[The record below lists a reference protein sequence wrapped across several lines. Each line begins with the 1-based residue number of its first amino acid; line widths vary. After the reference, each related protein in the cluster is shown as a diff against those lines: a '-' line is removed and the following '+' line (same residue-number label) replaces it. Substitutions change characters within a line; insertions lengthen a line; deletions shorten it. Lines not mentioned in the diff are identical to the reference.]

1 MSDLANRLRE
11 IQQQVSEASRRN
23 NREEPL
29 VIVVTKNYP
38 VELPIELSSLGIRH
52 FGENRVQEGFEKY
65 QQFAEKVT
73 TSGHQWHL
81 IGQLQTNKVKQ
92 ALAFASSI
100 HSLDRT
106 SLLNELAKRVQD
118 RVSPLEVFIQVN
130 LTEDSQRGGVVPTE
144 LNRFADEVQGVPG
157 LRLAGLMAVASLGVD
172 PNFEFERIAKMSQQV
187 KASHPQAKSLS
198 IGMSEDFLQ
207 AIDFGATHLRI
218 GSAITGKRAI

>member
-11 IQQQVSEASRRN
+11 LQQQVSEASRRN
-23 NREEPL
+23 HREEPL
-29 VIVVTKNYP
+29 LIVVTKNFP
-38 VELPIELSSLGIRH
+38 VELPIELSALGVRH
-52 FGENRVQEGFEKY
+52 FGENRVQEAAEKY

-92 ALAFASSI
+92 ALEFASSI

-130 LTEDSQRGGVVPTE
+130 LTEDSQRGGVVPAE
-144 LNRFADEVQGVPG
+144 LNRFTDEVQGVPE

-172 PNFEFERIAKMSQQV
+172 PNFEFERIAKMSQQLQV
-187 KASHPQAKSLS
+187 SHPQAKSLS
-198 IGMSEDFLQ
+198 IGMSEDFVQ